1 MLRLPVSAS
10 TGPQSALNLRQPRLA
25 QPIKAVLDI
34 LGVLVDGKTFVS
46 FNREPRVDPQHLR
59 GFGSRLLK
67 LSRLGIG
74 GRQHKMRTLLI
85 GQAQYAFAAQT
96 HRLPIALEHVIGQTN
111 VTKRKEEWLKR
122 IEAEACLQCLDP
134 S

>member
-1 MLRLPVSAS
+1 MAVPNKFFASTKGFCRWARRRVRRRTMLRLPVSAS

-25 QPIKAVLDI
+25 QPIKAMLDI
-34 LGVLVDGKTFVS
+34 LGVLVDGKTFPA

-67 LSRLGIG
+67 LSRLRVG

-85 GQAQYAFAAQT
+85 GQAQYAF
-96 HRLPIALEHVIGQTN
+96 
-111 VTKRKEEWLKR
+111 
-122 IEAEACLQCLDP
+122 
-134 S
+134 